1 MKKYTFKVVIHE
13 GCDEFWE
20 SLNEKTGCDE
30 VHKVVQEMLENE
42 GWLFCDGKYQNCELT
57 LTEFNNISE

>member
-20 SLNEKTGCDE
+20 SLEGKTGCDP
-30 VHKVVQEMLENE
+30 VTEMIKEALEDF
-42 GWLFCDGKYQNCELT
+42 GLFVGDNCEIT
-57 LTEFNNISE
+57 LTQYNEDA